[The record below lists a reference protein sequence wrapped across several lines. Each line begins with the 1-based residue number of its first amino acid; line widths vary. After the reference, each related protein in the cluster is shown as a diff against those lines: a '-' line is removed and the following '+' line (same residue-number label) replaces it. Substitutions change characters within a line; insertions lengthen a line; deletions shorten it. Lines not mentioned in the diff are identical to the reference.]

1 MTVCHEA
8 SCSRLKGLQK
18 DTTILVNNLYLMK
31 YQLDLSLKGKRL
43 YAKEKTT
50 RSNVWCPVLL
60 FAQIARLDTLL
71 SHSVLSRLM

>member
-1 MTVCHEA
+1 
-8 SCSRLKGLQK
+8 
-18 DTTILVNNLYLMK
+18 MK